1 MGSYLGISGWQ
12 FPDFGGFASSR
23 TGQILLG
30 GLAGAIL
37 GAAISANL
45 KVVVLLIGLVLGG
58 FAVAAALTHPERAFI
73 ALVMVMVLIPT
84 YAAPK
89 ASSLLFIPAAG
100 LSWLLAGF
108 LAWRNAMQRGRP
120 FSLTGI
126 DLLVVL
132 FFILLYVSL
141 QFSPQVEFKSD
152 FLNNIFA
159 WLGPFLAARLLLQD
173 CKNPVRVI
181 ATAFAAG
188 LVVIAPVAVLETLGV
203 KNPFFN
209 FQFNSSEAA
218 AFGNA
223 VSRLGQVRA
232 QASFGHPI
240 ALSMFASASAL
251 LSLGMAI
258 YSSVSK
264 ERLIWLGLAALG
276 VGIQALTVSRTGWLM
291 LVFGVV
297 LLGLTTSLR
306 AARKRLTTI
315 FAIAGVALLVLSV
328 SGAAPKELQIIPS
341 SSGVGEE
348 ARQFQDSG
356 AYRERLIARAFEGGV
371 LGLWGNPYNKV
382 SLAVSTTN
390 QATDN
395 AYIILADSWGLI
407 PTFSLVAIAAALLIA
422 IALARKREANE
433 LVILPITALM
443 SLCALFFV
451 AFITQQQVMIWL
463 LIGAASAGSE
473 RALRRRREARKR
485 TAPANPPPAPPQRL
499 EVIPERW

>member
-1 MGSYLGISGWQ
+1 MGQYLGISQWQ
-12 FPDFGGFASSR
+12 FPDLGGFASSR

-30 GLAGAIL
+30 GAAGAIL
-37 GAAISANL
+37 GAAISSNL
-45 KVVVLLIGLVLGG
+45 KLVVLLIGAVLAGI
-58 FAVAAALTHPERAFI
+58 AVAAAFNHPERAFI
-73 ALVMVMVLIPT
+73 GLVLVMALIPT

-89 ASSLLFIPAAG
+89 MSSLLFIPAAG
-100 LSWLLAGF
+100 LAWLLAAA

-120 FSLTGI
+120 FSLTAI

-141 QFSPQVEFKSD
+141 QFSPQVDFKSD

-173 CKNPVRVI
+173 CKDPVRVI
-181 ATAFAAG
+181 AAAFAAA

-209 FQFNSSEAA
+209 LQFNASEAA

-223 VSRLGQVRA
+223 VNRLGQVRA

-258 YSSVSK
+258 YSSASK
-264 ERLIWLGLAALG
+264 ERLFWLGLAALG
-276 VGIQALTVSRTGWLM
+276 VGVQALTVSRTGWLM

-297 LLGLTTSLR
+297 LLGLTTALR
-306 AARKRLTTI
+306 AARKRLTTV
-315 FAIAGVALLVLSV
+315 FAVVGVALVVLSI
-328 SGAAPKELQIIPS
+328 SGAAPKELQLVP
-341 SSGVGEE
+341 GTGAGEE
-348 ARQFQDSG
+348 ARQFQDSS
-356 AYRERLIARAFEGGV
+356 AYRERLINRAFEDGV

-395 AYIILADSWGLI
+395 AYIILADHWGLI
-407 PTFSLVAIAAALLIA
+407 PTFSLVAIAAALLMA

-433 LVILPITALM
+433 LVILPITALV

-451 AFITQQQVMIWL
+451 AFITQQQCFVWL

-473 RALRRRREARKR
+473 RVLRRRRENRNR
-485 TAPANPPPAPPQRL
+485 TRRNDAPLAPPQRL